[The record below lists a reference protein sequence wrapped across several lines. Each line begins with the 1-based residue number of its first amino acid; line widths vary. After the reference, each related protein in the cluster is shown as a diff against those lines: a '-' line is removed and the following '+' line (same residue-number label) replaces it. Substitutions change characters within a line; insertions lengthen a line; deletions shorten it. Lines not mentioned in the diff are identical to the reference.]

1 MFSEPQALYLKEEAF
16 CDLLSEGVLVIL
28 LSGRG
33 VFWKLSASRAPKVD
47 FHQPRVRNNVV
58 SRQWDPHLLH
68 VCQAH
73 LMDGCENQMR

>member
-47 FHQPRVRNNVV
+47 FHQPRVRN
-58 SRQWDPHLLH
+58 
-68 VCQAH
+68 
-73 LMDGCENQMR
+73 